1 MTKSIILT
9 FWALIGFFLL
19 IASQFFIPIVR
30 ELFKGSLIFL
40 LPFIIFCL
48 LGIVLIFL
56 TLKQKV
62 GGALKRFL
70 IITGSSATGF
80 FVSVFLHNIFY
91 GLSIITSQISILNF
105 LMEILD
111 IAFFIIAIFV
121 CPLGFVIG
129 LIGTIV
135 VFIKKKKEGSVLYS

>member
-9 FWALIGFFLL
+9 FWALTGIFLF
-19 IASQFFIPIVR
+19 IASQFFIPVVR
-30 ELFKGSLIFL
+30 ELVRGSFVFL
-40 LPFIIFCL
+40 LPFIIFSL

-91 GLSIITSQISILNF
+91 GLGIITSQISILSF
-105 LMEILD
+105 FMEILH
-111 IAFFIIAIFV
+111 IAFFIIAIFI

-129 LIGTIV
+129 VVGTIV
-135 VFIKKKKEGSVLYS
+135 VFIKKKKGNYVL